1 VARAPV
7 ARKEPQIVRFDSARL
22 IVDAESAPAFE
33 HEYKLVV
40 TTLDVDD
47 RASA

>member
-7 ARKEPQIVRFDSARL
+7 ARNEHLIVGFDSAHL
-22 IVDAESAPAFE
+22 IVDAESVPAFE
-33 HEYKLVV
+33 QEYKLVV
-40 TTLDVDD
+40 TTPDVDD